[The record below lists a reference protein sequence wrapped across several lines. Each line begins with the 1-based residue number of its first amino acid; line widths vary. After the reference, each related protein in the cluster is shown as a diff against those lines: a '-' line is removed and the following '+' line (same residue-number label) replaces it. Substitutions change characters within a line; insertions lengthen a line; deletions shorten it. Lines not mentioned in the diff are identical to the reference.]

1 MTLPSLDGS
10 GVESRFIDAGG
21 VHTHYLEAGAG
32 EPLVL
37 IHGGGAGADAYG
49 NWFDCIPI
57 FAKTRRVIAVD
68 MIGFGYTDKP
78 TPDAPDAPGYVYDQP
93 GRNAHLQAFLE
104 AMDLGPAALVGNSMG
119 GATAIGVALAAPQ
132 LISRF
137 VLMGSAGLPIPERPS
152 AHLMHTLQYD
162 FTVEGMRR
170 LVAGLTG
177 PDFKP
182 TEDMIQYRYEIT
194 GVPETKAALQA
205 VNALTKTGTLNYAE
219 DALRT
224 IKHPVLVVNGKEDGV
239 SILPRAYR
247 FLELF
252 ENSWGYIVPH
262 CGHWAMIE
270 QRDDFCQAVE
280 AFLARA
286 GG

>member
-1 MTLPSLDGS
+1 
-10 GVESRFIDAGG
+10 
-21 VHTHYLEAGAG
+21 
-32 EPLVL
+32 
-37 IHGGGAGADAYG
+37 
-49 NWFDCIPI
+49 
-57 FAKTRRVIAVD
+57 
-68 MIGFGYTDKP
+68 
-78 TPDAPDAPGYVYDQP
+78 
-93 GRNAHLQAFLE
+93 
-104 AMDLGPAALVGNSMG
+104 
-119 GATAIGVALAAPQ
+119 
-132 LISRF
+132 
-137 VLMGSAGLPIPERPS
+137 
-152 AHLMHTLQYD
+152 
-162 FTVEGMRR
+162 
-170 LVAGLTG
+170 
-177 PDFKP
+177 
-182 TEDMIQYRYEIT
+182 MIQYRYEIT